1 MVSKDLQNLALR
13 NAVTV
18 ALGDH
23 AFQLLLERLQTL
35 DPLFDLM
42 ELPTRN
48 RIRIRAGLGRVVRE
62 VQQLS
67 DGVERKSEL
76 A

>member
-23 AFQLLLERLQTL
+23 AFQFLLKRLQTL
-35 DPLFDLM
+35 DPLFDLV
-42 ELPTRN
+42 ELPTRD
-48 RIRIRAGLGRVVRE
+48 RIRLRAGLGRVVRE
-62 VQQLS
+62 VQQLP